1 MDCYLRFQF
10 FFFIENITI
19 ETSTEN
25 LISQELEF
33 KKKNMELKKLFPI
46 LKNNNIIVF
55 KGNNQK
61 KLEAKVIEIIND
73 FSKKHQIFNFYFSPQ
88 TNKFFKKN
96 ILSLADNETKEE
108 ILNSIYDIQPI
119 ISQIEKGPKL
129 SKFNSLLELLIE
141 N

>member
-1 MDCYLRFQF
+1 MFKELLHKIIKFSTQNSKF
-10 FFFIENITI
+10 ILILFGLLSSFSIFFFIENITI

-108 ILNSIYDIQPI
+108 ILNSIYDI
-119 ISQIEKGPKL
+119 
-129 SKFNSLLELLIE
+129 
-141 N
+141 